1 MLNTK
6 NIRFSYG
13 SKEFTFPDF
22 ELESGGKLLISG
34 QSGCGKTTLLHL
46 LAGLISPKSGEII
59 FQNHSFS
66 TLKSNQRDR
75 IRTQQMGLVWQHPVF
90 VSTLTL
96 MEQIQQTAVWAGK
109 TVDSNQVIQLAELLD
124 IQPDQLNHFPNQ
136 LSGGER
142 QRMAVLRAIVHQPK
156 LLLVDEASSH
166 LDDTRTQQLMELL
179 DKAVEQ
185 TQAALVF
192 VSHDQRIQPYFS
204 KEVRL

>member
-13 SKEFTFPDF
+13 SKEFAFPDF
-22 ELESGGKLLISG
+22 EIESGDKLLISG

-59 FQNHSFS
+59 FQNQLFS

-109 TVDSNQVIQLAELLD
+109 TVDHNQVVQLGELLD

-179 DKAVEQ
+179 NKAVEQ

-192 VSHDQRIQPYFS
+192 VSHDQRIKPYFS